1 MKATTLRG
9 LILASIFVA
18 ITAILAQVQVQ
29 LWIVPFSGQTLAV
42 GLAATILGS
51 RYGSLSMIGYLL
63 VGLIG
68 VPVFAGLSGGP
79 HIVFGPTGGYI
90 IGFIA
95 AAYATGRI
103 LEKTSFNLKMA
114 LVANIVGMFVSLIFG
129 VIQLKFIL
137 DLSWGAAMA
146 SGFYP
151 FLIVGF
157 IKAFLAS
164 WIGILVRRRL
174 IQSSL
179 LNKEAIAS

>member
-1 MKATTLRG
+1 MKVNALRG

-51 RYGSLSMIGYLL
+51 RYGALSMVGYLL

-79 HIVFGPTGGYI
+79 HVVFGPTGGYI

-95 AAYATGRI
+95 SAFAIGWI
-103 LEKTSFNLKMA
+103 LEKSTFNLNMA
-114 LVANIVGMFVSLIFG
+114 IIANVVGMFVSLLFG
-129 VIQLKFIL
+129 VVQLKFIL

-151 FLIVGF
+151 FLIVGL

-164 WIGILVRRRL
+164 WIGIMVRKRL
-174 IQSSL
+174 IQANVMDVKSV
-179 LNKEAIAS
+179 A

>member
-63 VGLIG
+63 VGLID

-174 IQSSL
+174 IQSNL

>member
-1 MKATTLRG
+1 LKVNGLKG

-42 GLAATILGS
+42 GLAGTILGS
-51 RYGSLSMIGYLL
+51 RYGALSMVGYLL

-68 VPVFAGLSGGP
+68 IPVFAGLSGGP
-79 HIVFGPTGGYI
+79 HVVFGPTGGYI

-95 AAYATGRI
+95 SAFVIGWMV
-103 LEKTSFNLKMA
+103 EKTRLSLSMA
-114 LVANIVGMFVSLIFG
+114 LVANIVGMFVSLLFG
-129 VIQLKFIL
+129 VIQLKFVL
-137 DLSWGAAMA
+137 DLNWSAAMA

-164 WIGILVRRRL
+164 WIGVAVRKRLVQAKM
-174 IQSSL
+174 IDM
-179 LNKEAIAS
+179 KFAA